1 MTLEKTTAITLKT
14 IPYKENSKILKL
26 FSKDHGII
34 SVIINNLSS
43 KKNNFFKLASVFT
56 ISEIDLKKS
65 SSEIFNVKDC
75 DILDENL
82 FLRSNLQ
89 YIKTASYMINAILS
103 SYYYKTNS
111 LKIFFLIQ
119 NYIKNIP
126 LNPNAL
132 YLSFLLKILLSYGNI
147 NISFKCSICKEQA
160 LYLEKGDS
168 LCKNHKTVYSAEF
181 EEDDFKTL
189 YILTNAKSFN
199 YLKSLHISNDFIEKV
214 KNIFDEITS

>member
-126 LNPNAL
+126 LNQNAL
-132 YLSFLLKILLSYGNI
+132 YLSFLLKILLSY
-147 NISFKCSICKEQA
+147 
-160 LYLEKGDS
+160 
-168 LCKNHKTVYSAEF
+168 V
-181 EEDDFKTL
+181 
-189 YILTNAKSFN
+189 
-199 YLKSLHISNDFIEKV
+199 FIQRF
-214 KNIFDEITS
+214 IIWR

>member
-89 YIKTASYMINAILS
+89 YIKTASYMINAIL
-103 SYYYKTNS
+103 
-111 LKIFFLIQ
+111 
-119 NYIKNIP
+119 
-126 LNPNAL
+126 
-132 YLSFLLKILLSYGNI
+132 
-147 NISFKCSICKEQA
+147 
-160 LYLEKGDS
+160 
-168 LCKNHKTVYSAEF
+168 
-181 EEDDFKTL
+181 
-189 YILTNAKSFN
+189 
-199 YLKSLHISNDFIEKV
+199 
-214 KNIFDEITS
+214 